1 MLMYPICKRIIL
13 SGQYD
18 ETDMKKKLDMF
29 LLKDRITLEQYE
41 ELIDL
46 INKK

>member
-1 MLMYPICKRIIL
+1 MYPICKKIIL
-13 SGQYD
+13 NGQYD
-18 ETDMKKKLDMF
+18 ENDMKKKLDMF

-41 ELIDL
+41 ELIDF